1 MLVMICLLYKENIMS
16 KMNKINFVSIP
27 FLINALTILSS
38 LSTIDGAGK
47 DIESVGEAIQN

>member
-1 MLVMICLLYKENIMS
+1 MS

-27 FLINALTILSS
+27 FSIIALTIFSAC
-38 LSTIDGAGK
+38 STIDGAGK